1 MRARPRWRARVRR
14 RQMATPALSLRARI
28 SLPAGGL
35 RARVLRA
42 GGWTVAGFALS
53 QAVRFA
59 ANLMMTRLLVP
70 ERFGVMTIATM
81 VMDGLALFSDVGLR
95 QSVVQSRRG
104 REAAFLNAA
113 RTIQGARAFVVW

>member
-53 QAVRFA
+53 QAGRFA
-59 ANLMMTRLLVP
+59 ANLVMTRLLVP
-70 ERFGVMTIATM
+70 QMFGVMAIAEM
-81 VMDGLALFSDVGLR
+81 GMYGLGLFSDVVLR
-95 QSVVQSRRG
+95 QRGGQSRRG
-104 REAAFLNAA
+104 
-113 RTIQGARAFVVW
+113 